1 MSRNRL
7 TASDDRQFTT
17 SDQRLGMVE
26 SRVVH
31 VEIHGQRYPVR
42 SSLDQP
48 YVAELAAYV
57 DEKMRLALKECPS
70 GDTLKVAVLAAL
82 NIADE
87 YFRAGDDSQD
97 RLAGLAHRTRELER
111 MLDMALASGHERLAA
126 G

>member
-1 MSRNRL
+1 MASGRGRGVSLMEQTSRIV
-7 TASDDRQFTT
+7 TVD
-17 SDQRLGMVE
+17 
-26 SRVVH
+26 
-31 VEIHGQRYPVR
+31 IHGQRYPIR
-42 SSLDQP
+42 SSLDAA

-87 YFRAGDDSQD
+87 YFHAGDDSQD